1 MVKRLI
7 YAVLVLVLFIA
18 AGAATA
24 QSESSTVYAQLGQDW
39 DVLDPHLTNTSIGY
53 QVAITFYD
61 RLVALDDDGNVI
73 PSLATSWEG
82 SGADQLTLNIHPDA
96 VCADGSPMGA
106 EAVANSLIR
115 MGANDTGSPYMY
127 RTLGGNA
134 GATEERYSVEFDSE
148 ANSVTMIMHEPFS
161 GLLIGLAM
169 PWTSVICPA
178 GLEDPESMAGTP
190 QGSGPFV
197 LAESNRGDRY
207 VVTARPEYT
216 WGARGIST
224 SDEGFPQTVVYQV
237 VVNETTAANLFL
249 SGDLNI
255 ASVTG
260 PDYERVAAADTFSVT
275 GNNFGAYWFQ
285 VNQDEGLIG
294 NDPAIRQAVYKAISS
309 QEYLD
314 VGWSGQGVLSNTFIA
329 PGVHCYD
336 ESLDEVYAET
346 VAFDPEGARQAL
358 RDAGYTEDA
367 DGKFVDADGNLLT
380 LRFIDYAA
388 GGTDS
393 TELLIL
399 SLEDVG
405 FTIDAN
411 IVDFGGYVELLFRTG
426 EWDAGMLPY
435 GPPVPLPSA
444 AVGFLSGDSATNTAN
459 LKNPIFDEAWVM
471 ANATSGEESCAHWS
485 RGMRAQLEN
494 FDLKPMFSTSTTY
507 FGQGVEFTLF
517 NNYIGTWDPLTTR
530 IVDS

>member
-1 MVKRLI
+1 MLRKLT
-7 YAVLVLVLFIA
+7 YLLLVLAVVIVVGTASAQDA
-18 AGAATA
+18 A
-24 QSESSTVYAQLGQDW
+24 STVYAQLGQDF
-39 DVLDPHLTNTSIGY
+39 DILDPHLTNTSIGY

-82 SGADQLTLNIHPDA
+82 SGADQLTMNIHPDA
-96 VCADGSPMGA
+96 VCADGAPLDA

-161 GLLIGLAM
+161 GLLIGLSM

-178 GLEDPESMAGTP
+178 GLENPDSMVEGP

-197 LAESNRGDRY
+197 LAESVRGDRY
-207 VVTARPEYT
+207 VATARPEYT
-216 WGARGIST
+216 WGARGIT
-224 SDEGFPQTVVYQV
+224 TADEGFPQTVIYQV
-237 VVNETTAANLFL
+237 VANETTAANLFL
-249 SGDLNI
+249 GGDLNI

-260 PDYERVAAADTFSVT
+260 PDYERVVAADTYSVR
-275 GNNFGAYWFQ
+275 GNNFGAYWMQ
-285 VNQDEGLIG
+285 VNQGDGLIG
-294 NDPAIRQAVYKAISS
+294 NNPAIREAVYKAISAR
-309 QEYLD
+309 EYLD
-314 VGWSGQGVLSNTFIA
+314 VGWAGLGVLSNTFVA
-329 PGVHCYD
+329 PNVVCYD
-336 ESLDEVYAET
+336 ESLDDVYAET
-346 VAFDPEGARQAL
+346 VGFDPEGARQAL
-358 RDAGYTEDA
+358 LDAGYVEGA
-367 DGKFVDADGNLLT
+367 DGKMQDADGNPLT
-380 LRFIDYAA
+380 IRFADYQPTGPDA
-388 GGTDS
+388 

-405 FTIDAN
+405 FTVDSN

-426 EWDAGMLPY
+426 EWDVAMLPY

-459 LKNPIFDEAWVM
+459 LKNPIFDEAWEM
-471 ANATSGEESCAHWS
+471 ANASSGEESCAHWS
-485 RGMRAQLEN
+485 RGMRALLEN
-494 FDLKPMFSTSTTY
+494 FDIKPLHSEAVTF
-507 FGQGVEFTLF
+507 FGNGVEFTLF

-530 IVDS
+530 IVGG